1 MNVWEYV
8 AIGFGTEYACDKD
21 DSYVVTRSAIWGW
34 LDRMEPGQHVTFNP
48 IDAIV
53 ARTALQSQ
61 L

>member
-1 MNVWEYV
+1 M
-8 AIGFGTEYACDKD
+8 
-21 DSYVVTRSAIWGW
+21 TRMVHMSSLGVPFWGW
-34 LDRMEPGQHVTFNP
+34 LDRMESGQRVTFNP